1 MKIQNKFEQI
11 KYQSFSSGK
20 NILQSAKDW
29 DKFYA
34 LNIPSSLELNPVIF
48 NYIRSEDKILDVGMG
63 FGKTIFDLVKRGYRN
78 LSGVDTNQSG
88 ISFAKKTV
96 QNFNLGGNFK
106 FLIGNANNLPFENNS
121 QNAVITQAFWT
132 TIVDNKARQNVINE
146 INRVLKNKG
155 VLYIADFG
163 QTPQISKY
171 QKRYEQGRLKGY
183 DYGTFD
189 VINENSGELEYLA
202 HHYTKEEFSKLL
214 KNACFKIEN
223 YIISPVKTRSGNV
236 IDGHTIIARKISEIN
251 KD

>member
-1 MKIQNKFEQI
+1 MKIQNKYETT
-11 KYQSFSSGK
+11 KNLSFSSAK
-20 NILQSAKDW
+20 NILQSARDW

-34 LNIPSSLELNPVIF
+34 SNIPSSLELNPVIF
-48 NYIRSEDKILDVGMG
+48 NYIRPEDKILDVGMG

-88 ISFAKKTV
+88 IVFAKETV
-96 QNFNLGGNFK
+96 SNFNLEGNFK
-106 FLIGNANNLPFENNS
+106 FLTGNANNLPFENNS

-132 TIVDNKARQNVINE
+132 TIVDNEARQNVINE

-163 QTPQISKY
+163 QTPQIQKY
-171 QKRYEQGRLKGY
+171 RTRYETGRVKGY
-183 DYGTFD
+183 DYGTFE
-189 VINENSGELEYLA
+189 VINEKSGELEYLA

-214 KNACFKIEN
+214 MNAGFRIEN
-223 YIISPVKTRSGNV
+223 YTISPVQTRSGNV